1 MLKCQRS
8 GVFSGALTVKNPPPN
23 AGDVG
28 LISGWET
35 KIPYAAVQLST
46 HFSNK
51 NPVQPKKKKKKRQY
65 GLHLFNQNLQGR
77 DLGICLSK

>member
-8 GVFSGALTVKNPPPN
+8 GVFSGALMVKNPPPN

-51 NPVQPKKKKKKRQY
+51 NPVQPKKKKKRQY
-65 GLHLFNQNLQGR
+65 GLHLFNQNLQGQ

>member
-1 MLKCQRS
+1 M
-8 GVFSGALTVKNPPPN
+8 VKNPPPN

-51 NPVQPKKKKKKRQY
+51 NPVQPKKKKKAIRAAFIQSESS
-65 GLHLFNQNLQGR
+65 GTGSRNLPKQVTP
-77 DLGICLSK
+77 IIM

>member
-8 GVFSGALTVKNPPPN
+8 GVFSGALMVKNPPPN

-51 NPVQPKKKKKKRQY
+51 NPVQPKKKKKGNTGCIYSIRI
-65 GLHLFNQNLQGR
+65 FR
-77 DLGICLSK
+77 DRI